1 MYRNSWR
8 KGTLAATV
16 MMLLLGVIF
25 SLTAAPTP
33 TAYAQFVEPTATP
46 RDPVWL
52 GFSAARDAI
61 EEANDINLDIVLRWG
76 FFQDEW
82 TAANTNHPE
91 RAAGIDSCDS
101 TIGINQARES
111 YFGWTFQITDTRN

>member
-1 MYRNSWR
+1 MHHNTWR

-16 MMLLLGVIF
+16 MMLLLGFVF
-25 SLTAAPTP
+25 TLTAAPTP

-61 EEANDINLDIVLRWG
+61 EESEGVNLDIVVRWN

-82 TAANTNHPE
+82 TAANANHPQ

-101 TIGINQARES
+101 TVGIML
-111 YFGWTFQITDTRN
+111 